1 MMRVLFV
8 KPTKQKMATDAV
20 SKLLRVMAPT
30 ATTTYADDSKI
41 PENDVPQEPSEI
53 QTSSEPTP
61 NSIKICPD
69 K

>member
-8 KPTKQKMATDAV
+8 KTTKQKMATDAV

-61 NSIKICPD
+61 NSIKNLPG
-69 K
+69 